1 MLEQYTYSDTAQA
14 FFYDSTIVPFEEA
27 ILEKLSTE
35 QYVLQLQKIMK
46 KLKPYEREIIFQ
58 LFWNRKSQNELAIN
72 YGISQ
77 QTMNEKVNRILVK
90 MLKMIKIEK

>member
-1 MLEQYTYSDTAQA
+1 
-14 FFYDSTIVPFEEA
+14 
-27 ILEKLSTE
+27 
-35 QYVLQLQKIMK
+35 MK

-58 LFWNRKSQNELAIN
+58 LFWNRKSQNKLAIN

-90 MLKMIKIEK
+90 MPKMIKIEK